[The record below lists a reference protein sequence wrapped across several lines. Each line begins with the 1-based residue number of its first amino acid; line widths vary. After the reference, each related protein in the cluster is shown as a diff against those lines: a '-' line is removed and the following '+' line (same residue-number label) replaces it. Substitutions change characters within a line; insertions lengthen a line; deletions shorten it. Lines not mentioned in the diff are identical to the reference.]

1 MTKQEIAQWIRGW
14 MKDNPG
20 CRELDS
26 MYVDFRSYGAD
37 RLDIGA
43 LTKLIYG
50 MNPLKYMTSIP
61 DGMFYKGDCT
71 DVIIPNNIKS
81 IDNSAFYSCDS
92 LISVTIPDSVTS
104 IGNSVFYFCDSL
116 TRITIPDSVTSIGSS
131 AFYYCTSLTSV
142 TIPNGVTSIGDNA
155 FSRCEELTEINFTGT
170 KAQWNSI
177 QLGKSWDVKSA
188 LRFIKCTDDIITL

>member
-61 DGMFYKGDCT
+61 DGMFYEGDCT

-81 IDNSAFYSCDS
+81 IDNSAFYACS
-92 LISVTIPDSVTS
+92 
-104 IGNSVFYFCDSL
+104 SL
-116 TRITIPDSVTSIGSS
+116 TSITIPDSVTNIGSS
-131 AFYYCTSLTSV
+131 AFYGCHSLMSATIPDSV
-142 TIPNGVTSIGDNA
+142 TNIGDYEFALCDQLIIITIGNSVTSIGNFA
-155 FSRCEELTEINFTGT
+155 FYSCEELTEINFTGT
-170 KAQWNSI
+170 KSQWNSI
-177 QLGKSWDVKSA
+177 RLGKSWDDKSA
-188 LRFIKCTDDIITL
+188 LRFIKCTDGIIIL